1 MAKSSWV
8 WGRGVLLGLLQVL
21 VLLLLLEEHRR
32 HLGLQ
37 DPDFSVLEVRAA
49 AGTVPRVSDSS
60 GGLMS

>member
-8 WGRGVLLGLLQVL
+8 LGWGMLLGLLQVL

-37 DPDFSVLEVRAA
+37 DPDFSMLEVCAA
-49 AGTVPRVSDSS
+49 AGAIPRVGDS
-60 GGLMS
+60 GRGLMS